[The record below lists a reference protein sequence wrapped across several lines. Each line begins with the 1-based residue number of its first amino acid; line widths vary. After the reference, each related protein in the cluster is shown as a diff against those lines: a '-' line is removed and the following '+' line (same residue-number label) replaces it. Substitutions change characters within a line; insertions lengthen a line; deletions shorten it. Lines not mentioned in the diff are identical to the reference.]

1 MNPCSQ
7 NRKLIVCLVM
17 EALEEQEA
25 QPLRLHLGK
34 CERCRNYFEE
44 ISHAAQKLNTVK
56 PSTNIHASNAF
67 HQRVMGALR
76 AEERIPAWQMSLVQ
90 LQRSFLNWR
99 VAVPVLGTAAIFI
112 TTLCLSIRQP
122 TVPAPTLAS
131 AGNPVPNASG
141 PKPDPEPTISN
152 YQTVANHS
160 LEKLDELL
168 TRQGTRTSS
177 STPVY
182 TASSLAQVN
191 ALE

>member
-1 MNPCSQ
+1 MKPCSQ
-7 NRKLIVCLVM
+7 NRKLIACLVM
-17 EALEEQEA
+17 DALEPREA
-25 QPLRLHLGK
+25 QPLRLHLEK
-34 CERCRNYFEE
+34 CETCRHYYEE
-44 ISHAAQKLNTVK
+44 VSHAAQKLNAFK
-56 PSTNIHASNAF
+56 PSTDIHASNAF

-76 AEERIPAWQMSLVQ
+76 AEERIPAWQMTLLQ
-90 LQRSFLNWR
+90 LQRALLNWR
-99 VAVPVLGTAAIFI
+99 VALPVMGTAAILI
-112 TTLCLSIRQP
+112 TALCLSIRQP
-122 TVPAPTLAS
+122 NVPAPTLAS
-131 AGNPVPNASG
+131 AGNPVPNASV